1 MEKTQ
6 LTELANRIL
15 QLTES
20 NRELQRALV
29 RHEQVNLSLETERK
43 KSDRLLGESRQLQ
56 NHLQDMNRQILKAQ
70 EAGRKTM
77 SLRLQDDIVQALEG
91 IHLRLLVLSNEVS
104 ANNAVSQNEIAL
116 TKESVQR
123 SAKVIKSF
131 FQESSHKDEN

>member
-116 TKESVQR
+116 TKESVQQ